1 MAARRC
7 YSICWFG
14 YPPPGGKRYIL
25 WVRWSIVIVFEWWKL
40 HVRFLL
46 LYKITRKMFILDSF
60 RKWFRIA
67 IYVKTGNF
75 QCKLF
80 FAKASFLY
88 SLHILYSPL
97 QKDVQKKFATCRSI
111 CRLFHRTRIWVAK
124 SSEKQDK
131 HENSSFFIG
140 WLMTQRRI
148 DWVIIPK
155 NHVLTD
161 ELK

>member
-80 FAKASFLY
+80 LQRQVFCTLCTFCIHPFKKMCKK
-88 SLHILYSPL
+88 SLPL
-97 QKDVQKKFATCRSI
+97 AGAYVDYFTEQESELPKVVKN
-111 CRLFHRTRIWVAK
+111 RTNMK
-124 SSEKQDK
+124 
-131 HENSSFFIG
+131 
-140 WLMTQRRI
+140 
-148 DWVIIPK
+148 IPRFS
-155 NHVLTD
+155 LAD
-161 ELK
+161 